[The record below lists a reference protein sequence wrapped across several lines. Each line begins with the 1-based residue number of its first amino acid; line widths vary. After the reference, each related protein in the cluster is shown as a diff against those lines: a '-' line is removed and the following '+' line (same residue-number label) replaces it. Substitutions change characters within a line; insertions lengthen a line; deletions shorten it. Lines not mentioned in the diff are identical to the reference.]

1 MKAVLI
7 LYMMK
12 LGLPRNSCPALKSS
26 GWKAPAMFRLAELI
40 QKWYSE
46 NRVQALIMESDKPV

>member
-1 MKAVLI
+1 MGTEKEQYVAIQPEMKAVLI

-26 GWKAPAMFRLAELI
+26 G
-40 QKWYSE
+40 
-46 NRVQALIMESDKPV
+46 